1 MKNGDTT
8 DFNTSTGS
16 CPSAVRESGSAAPG
30 HRGRRASRCR
40 LGQRRLQR
48 AGVQGPGAE
57 TRSGGDARHAVQSQT
72 DGPEYDG
79 TPHGN
84 IAHIKSQG
92 GGQHK
97 TKTPEAKKTSVTFK
111 NLLYPPGHHDGIQE
125 ALAEDQGNPGKPST
139 GNKG

>member
-1 MKNGDTT
+1 VTSSGTG

-30 HRGRRASRCR
+30 HRGRRGSRCR
-40 LGQRRLQR
+40 RGQRHLQR

-57 TRSGGDARHAVQSQT
+57 TRSGGDARHAVQSPS
-72 DGPEYDG
+72 DDPEYAG
-79 TPHGN
+79 TPDSN

-92 GGQHK
+92 GVPRK
-97 TKTPEAKKTSVTFK
+97 TKTPEAKGTSVTFK

-125 ALAEDQGNPGKPST
+125 ALPEDQENPIQEHT
-139 GNKG
+139 